1 VIRDEL
7 LGEARAFAEAV
18 VELLDEGHTA
28 WPYVKVRD
36 SARKLQDALTSYK
49 WHEPESVACNHAVW
63 NHVLAVAETHAYD
76 HGEAWVLEIVRR
88 FRRRNGPGLVRVT
101 VEEERPR
108 EVGDV

>member
-36 SARKLQDALTSYK
+36 SARKLQDALTS
-49 WHEPESVACNHAVW
+49 SVACNHAVW